1 MNIKKSLLV
10 IAVSV
15 SSTIVVANLFLGWQ
29 DPSEEG
35 DIPVGAQIMIW
46 AWVIGW
52 VIFLWKKS
60 NAFASQ
66 LRVLCRMG
74 SMIVIVPV
82 QRKHSIP

>member
-10 IAVSV
+10 IALSV
-15 SSTIVVANLFLGWQ
+15 SSTIVVANPFLGWQ

-52 VIFLWKKS
+52 VIFLWKKVTHS
-60 NAFASQ
+60 
-66 LRVLCRMG
+66 RVSLGCSVEWVR
-74 SMIVIVPV
+74 
-82 QRKHSIP
+82 

>member
-1 MNIKKSLLV
+1 MYTMI

-15 SSTIVVANLFLGWQ
+15 SSTIVVANPFLGWQ

-52 VIFLWKKS
+52 VIFLWKK
-60 NAFASQ
+60 
-66 LRVLCRMG
+66 
-74 SMIVIVPV
+74 
-82 QRKHSIP
+82 K

>member
-15 SSTIVVANLFLGWQ
+15 SSTIVVADLFLGWQ

-46 AWVIGW
+46 V
-52 VIFLWKKS
+52 
-60 NAFASQ
+60 
-66 LRVLCRMG
+66 
-74 SMIVIVPV
+74 
-82 QRKHSIP
+82 

>member
-74 SMIVIVPV
+74 SMIAIVPV
-82 QRKHSIP
+82 QRKH